1 MGTHPWRP
9 LFPCQNLAGSR
20 RSGWRAHKE
29 TCFSVL
35 LSQLLVWDI
44 GTSHGWQVWHIARG
58 RLLVDLRVQNTTGFT
73 NIKNQNENGPRSGAL
88 TRE

>member
-29 TCFSVL
+29 TILGFAQQHRAGELLNTCFSVL
-35 LSQLLVWDI
+35 LSQLGRHI
-44 GTSHGWQVWHIARG
+44 RRIAMPIARPTH
-58 RLLVDLRVQNTTGFT
+58 LYLR
-73 NIKNQNENGPRSGAL
+73 
-88 TRE
+88 